1 MPTAHLL
8 SGLPCSGKSTFASSL
23 VEENGGVL
31 FSLDYW
37 LITLHGRYSLE
48 DIGYNEHVRR
58 VLACR
63 QIISGVAC
71 EFLRHG
77 LDVVLDDGFFLSE
90 HRIQQIAAFKSAVA
104 HSDAANGVRVLTQV
118 VHVAPDVLRA
128 RLERRNHDLPKHNF
142 AVPLEALQRFI
153 ELYEEPSND
162 EGAELVYVDGSGS
175 DKDGARVPNRV
186 TDPSF
191 RASAPPPQ
199 FNRLPRNFT

>member
-77 LDVVLDDGFFLSE
+77 LDVVLDDGFFSP
-90 HRIQQIAAFKSAVA
+90 
-104 HSDAANGVRVLTQV
+104 N
-118 VHVAPDVLRA
+118 
-128 RLERRNHDLPKHNF
+128 
-142 AVPLEALQRFI
+142 I
-153 ELYEEPSND
+153 EYS
-162 EGAELVYVDGSGS
+162 
-175 DKDGARVPNRV
+175 
-186 TDPSF
+186 
-191 RASAPPPQ
+191 
-199 FNRLPRNFT
+199 RLPRSSQRSPIQMPPTAYAS